1 MRLIAIATLVFLSL
15 AQAQGRAASALWR
28 VDGAQSSIAFD
39 YAENDRPASGVFE
52 QVSGEGMFD
61 PGNLA
66 ATRLE
71 LLIDVSSLDLGDP
84 LESAFALSA
93 EWFDAANY
101 PVARYRLAALT
112 ALGDG
117 RFEALGDLTIKGRL
131 KVLRTPI
138 TLEISADRATAS
150 GELAFDRR
158 DFDVGAG
165 PSSLFISVG
174 TAVSVRFNLVA
185 EAAAAGDAL

>member
-1 MRLIAIATLVFLSL
+1 MRRIVIAALFLAPL
-15 AQAQGRAASALWR
+15 AAAQGRAAPALWR
-28 VDGAQSSIAFD
+28 VDSAQSVIAFD
-39 YAENDRPASGVFE
+39 YAENGRPASGVFA
-52 QVSGEGMFD
+52 QVSGEGRFD
-61 PGNLA
+61 PDNVA

-71 LLIDVSSLDLGDP
+71 LLIDVASLDLGDP

-93 EWFDAANY
+93 EWFDAASH

-138 TLEISADRATAS
+138 TLTISGDRATAS

-158 DFDVGAG
+158 DFDVGVG
-165 PSSLFISVG
+165 PSSLFIAVG

-185 EAAAAGDAL
+185 KAAAAGDAL

>member
-1 MRLIAIATLVFLSL
+1 MKALVIAAL
-15 AQAQGRAASALWR
+15 AALALAAPSARSEAMMWR
-28 VDGAQSSIAFD
+28 VASDRSVIAFD
-39 YAENDRPASGVFE
+39 YAQNEHPASGVFAR
-52 QVSGEGMFD
+52 VSGQGVFD
-61 PGNLA
+61 PANLS

-71 LLIDVSSLDLGDP
+71 LLIDVASLDLGDP
-84 LESAFALSA
+84 VESAFALSA
-93 EWFDAANY
+93 EWFDAANH

-112 ALGDG
+112 PLGEG

-138 TLEISADRATAS
+138 TLTIAQDRATAS
-150 GELAFDRR
+150 GSLMFDRR
-158 DFDVGAG
+158 DFDVGNGA
-165 PSSLFISVG
+165 SALFISVG

>member
-1 MRLIAIATLVFLSL
+1 MRAPFIAACAAL
-15 AQAQGRAASALWR
+15 ALFAHAALAKGAVWR
-28 VDGAQSSIAFD
+28 VIPAQSVISFD
-39 YAENDRPASGVFE
+39 YDQNQQPASGVFA
-52 QVSGEGMFD
+52 QVSGAGTFD
-61 PGNLA
+61 PDNLS

-71 LLIDVSSLDLGDP
+71 LLIDVRSLDLGDP

-93 EWFDAANY
+93 EWFDAVNH

-112 ALGDG
+112 PLGDG
-117 RFEALGDLTIKGRL
+117 RFEALGDLTIKGKL

-138 TLEISADRATAS
+138 ALAIARDRATAS
-150 GELAFDRR
+150 GSLMFDRR

-165 PSSLFISVG
+165 ASALFISVG

-185 EAAAAGDAL
+185 EAAAAGSAL

>member
-1 MRLIAIATLVFLSL
+1 MRALMTATLCTL
-15 AQAQGRAASALWR
+15 ALFAPQTQAAPMLWR
-28 VDGAQSSIAFD
+28 VNAAQSVISFD
-39 YAENDRPASGVFE
+39 YAANDIPASGAFT
-52 QVSGEGMFD
+52 QVSGEGRFD
-61 PGNLA
+61 PDNLA
-66 ATRLE
+66 ATRFE
-71 LLIDVSSLDLGDP
+71 LLIDVGSLDLGDP
-84 LESAFALSA
+84 IESAFALSA
-93 EWFDAANY
+93 EWFDAANH

-138 TLEISADRATAS
+138 TLAISDDRATAS

-174 TAVSVRFNLVA
+174 NAVSVRFTLVA
-185 EAAAAGDAL
+185 EAARLGNAL

>member
-1 MRLIAIATLVFLSL
+1 MRAIVILTLALL
-15 AQAQGRAASALWR
+15 TLGPAQSRAAPMLWR
-28 VDGAQSSIAFD
+28 VAPEQSVIAFD
-39 YAENDRPASGVFE
+39 YAENDNPASGVFAN
-52 QVSGEGMFD
+52 VTGEGLFD
-61 PGNLA
+61 PQNLA

-71 LLIDVSSLDLGDP
+71 LLIDVASLDLGDP
-84 LESAFALSA
+84 LESAFAQSA
-93 EWFDAANY
+93 EWFDAASH

-138 TLEISADRATAS
+138 ALTISGERATAS
-150 GELAFDRR
+150 GELVFDRR

-174 TAVSVRFNLVA
+174 TAVSVRFDLVA
-185 EAAAAGDAL
+185 EAAAAEGAL